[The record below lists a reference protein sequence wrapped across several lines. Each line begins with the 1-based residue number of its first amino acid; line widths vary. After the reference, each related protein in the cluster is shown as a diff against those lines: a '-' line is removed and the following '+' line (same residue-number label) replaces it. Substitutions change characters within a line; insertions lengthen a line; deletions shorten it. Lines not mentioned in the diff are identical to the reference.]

1 MKEAFLIF
9 KRLTKN
15 RKGSK
20 IWCGLCRLII
30 FWCFDLYQKNSHY
43 SSLLLVICVARTAN
57 NPNVFQAPTIR
68 HDYSGHRTSRCSLTI
83 HNYTVVGEREAMGE
97 GTTTL
102 VFIFIPTSSSTSQ
115 LSPTSQSLFLST
127 FNRPPCSQLADL
139 TDAEQQQQER
149 LSLRCAILSKVE
161 SQNIK
166 IASNKV
172 WGPAWYPALLIH
184 IWFHCTTMQCV
195 TVAFNMLLLIL
206 LEKTKIEYWPILG
219 APPTQSWC
227 PECPKMTSI

>member
-1 MKEAFLIF
+1 MWSLPLDYFLM
-9 KRLTKN
+9 
-15 RKGSK
+15 
-20 IWCGLCRLII
+20 
-30 FWCFDLYQKNSHY
+30 FWSVSENSHY

-83 HNYTVVGEREAMGE
+83 HNYTVVGGREREAMGG

-102 VFIFIPTSSSTSQ
+102 VFIFIPTTSSTSQ

-172 WGPAWYPALLIH
+172 LGLGARIIRCALIH

-227 PECPKMTSI
+227 PECP